1 MQNVT
6 VKSKHAVS
14 SANAYAPSV
23 PLSVYRELAAEMQAN
38 QAMLEFL
45 RTQNQQLLKQN
56 QHLRQ
61 EIDKLVESAIHLQ
74 QRTDSLEAPL
84 TPTTRLY
91 AASKHPELRGEAIAP
106 PASPR
111 TLPRSA
117 APTKHPELSETSP
130 TPESLVTEQEEGRYR
145 RPSPPQKSR
154 DVSGVWLAFAIFLIV
169 VITFGASFAI
179 VRPLIQKR

>member
-6 VKSKHAVS
+6 VKRT

-45 RTQNQQLLKQN
+45 RTQNQHLLKQN

-61 EIDKLVESAIHLQ
+61 EIDKLVQSAIHLQ
-74 QRTDSLEAPL
+74 QMTDSAEAPL
-84 TPTTRLY
+84 TPTTRLNS
-91 AASKHPELRGEAIAP
+91 ASKQRELKGEAIAP
-106 PASPR
+106 PTSGR

-117 APTKHPELSETSP
+117 APTKPPEFGEKSP
-130 TPESLVTEQEEGRYR
+130 PPESLVAEQEEGRYR
-145 RPSPPQKSR
+145 RPSPPKKSG
-154 DVSGVWLAFAIFLIV
+154 DVSGLWLALAIFLIV
-169 VITFGASFAI
+169 VVTFGASFAL